1 MKRKPLLAAVFAA
14 MLVGSACGQA
24 AQQDLSRDQPRVN
37 EGRVQD
43 HAQGQ
48 DRAQGQDQAQSQTD
62 PLTPNATIV
71 EVVDGDTVVAL
82 IDGVRETI
90 RLIGIDTPE
99 SVARDRPVQCYG
111 PEASKYLLALLPE
124 GTEATLFLDQQER
137 DRYDRLLA
145 YIFRST
151 DGLFVN
157 LNLVQLGFADTFSLA
172 PNTHYKN
179 VFAEAQAEAQAANKG
194 LWGVCGGPDVPLEL
208 PLG

>member
-1 MKRKPLLAAVFAA
+1 MKPKPLFVAVLAA
-14 MLVGSACGQA
+14 MLVGSACSQG
-24 AQQDLSRDQPRVN
+24 AQQDLSRNQASVN

-43 HAQGQ
+43 QGQ
-48 DRAQGQDQAQSQTD
+48 GRAQGQDQAQSHAD
-62 PLTPNATIV
+62 SLTPNATIV
-71 EVVDGDTVVAL
+71 EVVDGDTVIAQ
-82 IDGVRETI
+82 INGVPETI

-124 GTEATLFLDQQER
+124 GIEATLFLDQQER